1 MKNTTNLQ
9 SANDGGAN
17 VPGRASIHGPLSGF
31 TLVEL
36 LIVLSIVGILM
47 TIVLPRI
54 DVARFQLDA
63 AIQEVAS
70 AVASARGQAILRQHD
85 YVLMFE
91 EDEDR
96 FFVLNDMNNNGQ
108 TDAGEERRMVQLSE
122 RVRFHRGGADPIMGL
137 TGPIAFTKMAESL
150 PALMFHRNGAASEE
164 GVIYITSVRAVTAS
178 NPQDSRALQV
188 ERATGRVRCFT
199 YRTLAWQEGC

>member
-1 MKNTTNLQ
+1 MKNKTDLQ
-9 SANDGGAN
+9 SANDARMN
-17 VPGRASIHGPLSGF
+17 VPGRVCVHRPIAGF
-31 TLVEL
+31 TMVEL
-36 LIVLSIVGILM
+36 LIVLSVVGILM

-70 AVASARGQAILRQHD
+70 AVASARGQSILRQHD

-91 EDEDR
+91 EDADR

-108 TDAGEERRMVQLSE
+108 TDSGEERRMVQLSE
-122 RVRFHRGGADPIMGL
+122 RVKFHRGGADPIMGL
-137 TGPIAFTKMAESL
+137 TDPISFTKTVESL
-150 PALMFHRNGAASEE
+150 PAITFHRNGAASEE
-164 GVIYITSVRAVTAS
+164 GVIYITSVRAVGAS

-188 ERATGRVRCFT
+188 ERATGRVRCYT